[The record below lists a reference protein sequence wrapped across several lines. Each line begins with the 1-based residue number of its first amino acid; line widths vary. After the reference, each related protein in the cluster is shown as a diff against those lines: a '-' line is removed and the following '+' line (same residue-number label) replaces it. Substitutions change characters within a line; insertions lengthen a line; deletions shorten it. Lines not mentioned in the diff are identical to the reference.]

1 MYTHFWDEHVN
12 GHHKHIA
19 TPLDPVSHDIGANLY
34 FSVPKAILMTHYTS
48 YNREVERLTLLNG
61 GYPISTFKNLTCN
74 RMFYYF
80 SFNVSLS
87 AAIFYCLGARAL
99 LW

>member
-19 TPLDPVSHDIGANLY
+19 TPLDPVSHAIGANLY
-34 FSVPKAILMTHYTS
+34 FSVPGAIINTHRSTYR
-48 YNREVERLTLLNG
+48 REIERLTELNG
-61 GYPISTFKNLTCN
+61 GHPISTFKNLTCN
-74 RMFYYF
+74 RMVYYF
-80 SFNVSLS
+80 AFNV
-87 AAIFYCLGARAL
+87 CLGATIKHLLGTQAL